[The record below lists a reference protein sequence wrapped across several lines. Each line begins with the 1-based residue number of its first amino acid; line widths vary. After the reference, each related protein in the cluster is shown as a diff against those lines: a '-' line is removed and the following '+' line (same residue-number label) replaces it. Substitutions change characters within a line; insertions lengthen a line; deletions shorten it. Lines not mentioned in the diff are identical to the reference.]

1 MVGKP
6 IPAILTLG
14 SFKSDGS
21 YGSGFGHICISVS
34 ALEDACDRLERLG
47 CKFQKKLSEGR
58 MHNIAFVLDPD
69 GYWVEL
75 IGREL
80 VKKDK
85 TDIADYRFNHT
96 MFRIKDPKV
105 SLPYV
110 SVFGFTNKVL

>member
-1 MVGKP
+1 MTGKL
-6 IPAILTLG
+6 IREILILG
-14 SFKSDGS
+14 NSNCGRS

-34 ALEDACDRLERLG
+34 ALEDACDRLEGLG
-47 CKFQKKLSEGR
+47 CKFQKKLAEGR

-75 IGREL
+75 IGRET
-80 VKKDK
+80 VKKSK

-110 SVFGFTNKVL
+110 SLIFC